1 MLHLELQVIR
11 LDNSKID
18 NYQTLQQIKELDYLT
33 KNLDIPNVTQK
44 NASNQIESSE
54 LVIQRRCA
62 RRLRR

>member
-54 LVIQRRCA
+54 LVIQRRRA

>member
-54 LVIQRRCA
+54 LVIQRRRAC
-62 RRLRR
+62 RLRR